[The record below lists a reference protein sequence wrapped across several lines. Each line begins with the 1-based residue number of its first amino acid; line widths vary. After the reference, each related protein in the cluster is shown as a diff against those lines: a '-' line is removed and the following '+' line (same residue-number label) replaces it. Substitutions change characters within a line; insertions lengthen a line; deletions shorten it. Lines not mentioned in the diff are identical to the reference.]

1 MAVHRPELPLAGER
15 SLADGYVRVNRC
27 RGCGIV
33 IGFGDKCEVCLD
45 PTTNSIDSPGE
56 YRGRHH
62 TEWAAT
68 VDELIIE
75 GDDDAAEFLLLRLVD
90 AAEAEANVA
99 GVPPFERHFH
109 RLAQIA
115 HRRGDTK
122 LEAQVKARYDDC
134 ARSATDRGHRAAG

>member
-1 MAVHRPELPLAGER
+1 VK
-15 SLADGYVRVNRC
+15 VNRC
-27 RGCGIV
+27 RSCGFV

-45 PTTNSIDSPGE
+45 RPTDAIDSPGE

-75 GDDDAAEFLLLRLVD
+75 GDDDAAEFLLLRLLD
-90 AAEAEANVA
+90 ATEAEASVA
-99 GVPPFERHFH
+99 GVPPIERHFH

-134 ARSATDRGHRAAG
+134 ARSAAEHGHRAAG